1 MKESGIMLRFLI
13 LFCCAATL
21 TASGCATT
29 GKSSPGTLGG
39 RLSLEQWVDR
49 EAVPYLIRELGD
61 NPRFKGQPFLL
72 VSMNRDNVEADIDE
86 LTMQIR
92 ESITD
97 GLLTKPGMGLVW
109 RPPAKPWTHH
119 TQVKQAD
126 CTGGQKEAIYVGI
139 DASLSSLDG
148 DLHVTIRALDIAE
161 KQWITGFGI
170 AWQGHASSMQ
180 KKALSSKKTDDF
192 LLGLR
197 PLPFNENQADL
208 LAAYV
213 SRNLSCLFSNMDL
226 DEAVVYVEKDN
237 PGKIRYFD
245 NAFGLVA
252 NYIASYK
259 EVTVTDDPSKANIRL
274 LARVHDIHQGLYQV
288 WVTPRYKMNNHYVP
302 GKETQAYVALDNPV
316 SVQPPAPVKK
326 SPPPKKP
333 EPSQRSG
340 NVLDVCFLDFRNSIE
355 NRFYPMLKTYPGAVR
370 VRQIYDRC
378 DTYGACICYEL
389 TVRDRQSQRMEELTM
404 WMKKSLIA
412 QDITRFKLETRSPE
426 QLRVTFFTGFD

>member
-1 MKESGIMLRFLI
+1 MLRFLI
-13 LFCCAATL
+13 LLCCAATL
-21 TASGCATT
+21 TAAGCATT

-39 RLSLEQWVDR
+39 KLSLEQWVDR
-49 EAVPYLIRELGD
+49 EAVPYLIKELGD

-72 VSMNRDNVEADIDE
+72 VSMNRENVEADIDE

-92 ESITD
+92 DTITD
-97 GLLTKPGMGLVW
+97 GLLTKPGIGLVW
-109 RPPAKPWTHH
+109 RPSAKPWTHH
-119 TQVKQAD
+119 TQVKQVD

-170 AWQGHASSMQ
+170 SWQGHASSMQ
-180 KKALSSKKTDDF
+180 KKALSSKKPDDF

-213 SRNLSCLFSNMDL
+213 SRNLSCLFNNMDL
-226 DEAVVYVEKDN
+226 DDAVVYVETHN
-237 PGKIRYFD
+237 PGRIRYFD
-245 NAFGLVA
+245 NAFGLIA

-274 LARVHDIHQGLYQV
+274 LARVHEIHQGLYQV
-288 WVTPRYKMNNHYVP
+288 WVTPRYKMDKRYVP
-302 GKETQAYVALDNPV
+302 GKETQAYVALDTLV
-316 SVQPPAPVKK
+316 SVQAPAPVKK
-326 SPPPKKP
+326 SPPQKTP
-333 EPSQRSG
+333 EPPQQSG
-340 NVLDVCFLDFRNSIE
+340 NVLDVCFLDFQNSIE

-370 VRQIYDRC
+370 VRQIYDLC
-378 DTYGACICYEL
+378 ETYGACICYEL
-389 TVRDRQSQRMEELTM
+389 TVKDRQFHRMEEMTM
-404 WMKKSLIA
+404 WMKKSLTA
-412 QDITRFKLETRSPE
+412 QDITRFKLEARSPE
-426 QLRVTFFTGFD
+426 QLRVTFFSGFD